1 MADAAGQDC
10 EEMSPGLRLSRV
22 AELIDA
28 IYACYPDDAEHVL
41 SVVLEEWQ
49 TGAPMPFCLDA
60 MSDAEFW
67 AHAATFE
74 DLRAVFIAAGQ
85 KLTRY
90 RLGERGRLR
99 MIHRLLEGINADER
113 KRLLAELASTV
124 DEHKADHPSKSVA
137 GLSSISTSA

>member
-1 MADAAGQDC
+1 MADAAGLNC
-10 EEMSPGLRLSRV
+10 EETSPGLRLSRV
-22 AELIDA
+22 ADLIDA
-28 IYACYPDDAEHVL
+28 IYACDPDDAEHVL

-49 TGAPMPFCLDA
+49 TGAPMPFGVDA

-67 AHAATFE
+67 AHSATFE

-99 MIHRLLEGINADER
+99 MIQRLLERVSDGER
-113 KRLLAELASTV
+113 KRLLAELA
-124 DEHKADHPSKSVA
+124 ALRA
-137 GLSSISTSA
+137 R

>member
-1 MADAAGQDC
+1 MADAAGQNC

-22 AELIDA
+22 ADLIDA
-28 IYACYPDDAEHVL
+28 IYACDPDDAEHVL

-67 AHAATFE
+67 AHTATFE
-74 DLRAVFIAAGQ
+74 DLRAVFIAAGL
-85 KLTRY
+85 KLTQY

-99 MIHRLLEGINADER
+99 MIQRLLDGIGIE
-113 KRLLAELASTV
+113 KRRAILDNLTN
-124 DEHKADHPSKSVA
+124 DGGIKR
-137 GLSSISTSA
+137 

>member
-1 MADAAGQDC
+1 MADAAGHDC

-28 IYACYPDDAEHVL
+28 IYACDPDDAEHVL

-67 AHAATFE
+67 AHTATYE
-74 DLRAVFIAAGQ
+74 DLRAVFIASGQ

-99 MIHRLLEGINADER
+99 MIQRLLEGIGIE
-113 KRLLAELASTV
+113 KRRAILDNLTN
-124 DEHKADHPSKSVA
+124 DGGIKR
-137 GLSSISTSA
+137 

>member
-1 MADAAGQDC
+1 MADAAELNC
-10 EEMSPGLRLSRV
+10 EETSPGLRLSRV
-22 AELIDA
+22 ADLLDA
-28 IYACYPDDAEHVL
+28 IYACDPDDAEHVL

-49 TGAPMPFCLDA
+49 TGAPMPFGLDA
-60 MSDAEFW
+60 MGDAEFW

-99 MIHRLLEGINADER
+99 MIQRLLERVSDGER
-113 KRLLAELASTV
+113 KRLLAELTALR
-124 DEHKADHPSKSVA
+124 AR
-137 GLSSISTSA
+137 